1 MPEDVRILKQIE
13 VSGKTYSYYSLT
25 ELEKK
30 GYKISKLPRSIRI
43 VLESLI
49 RNMDGKAVREKD
61 VLNLLNW
68 NSKNPGKEE
77 IPFKVSRVVMQDFTG
92 VPAVVDL
99 AALRDTAKRLGKDPS
114 IIQPQ
119 VPVDLVIDHSVQVD
133 YFGTADAMAKNTERE
148 FERNRERYLFLKWAQ
163 KSFRNLNIVPPAV
176 GIVHQVNLEYLG
188 KVVMEGEKDGK
199 LFAFPDTLVG
209 TDSHTTMINGLGIVG
224 WGVGGIEAEAAMLD
238 QPVTILT
245 PEVVGVNLHGKLNPG
260 VTATDLVLT
269 LTELLRRNRV
279 VGKFVE
285 FYGNG
290 VSTLPLP
297 ERATLS
303 NMCPEYGATLALFP
317 VDEETIRYLRTT
329 GRSEEQVELIEKYLK
344 AQGLFGSPDSL
355 DFSQVIDL
363 DLSSVVPT
371 VAGPKLPNQK
381 VEMRNIGDSFLNFME
396 GNAEIAMMDNGQRSG
411 TVSLKKVPINVKG
424 EETTLSDGDV
434 VIAAIT
440 SCTNT
445 SNPQVMMAAGLL
457 AKKAVEKG
465 LSVSR
470 KVKTSLAP
478 GSRVVSDYLSKSGL
492 QKYLDQLGFY
502 LVGYGCTTCIGN
514 SGPLDENIEKAI
526 VDSNLSTAAVLSG
539 NRNFEARIHRNV
551 KANYLMSPPLV
562 VAFAIAG
569 KVTINL
575 GREPLGKDRDGN
587 DVFLKDIWPSDEE
600 VSSAVNSTINREMFL
615 EKYRDLD
622 NYNERWNGLS
632 VPAGTTYEW
641 DDSSTYIRNPPF
653 FDDFM
658 PDKFV
663 ELSEIKEA
671 RPLLILGDSVT
682 TDHISPAGSISK
694 AGPAGEYLINNGV
707 EPADFN
713 SFGSRRGNH
722 EVMMRGTFGNV
733 RIKNSMVEKEGGFTL
748 HLPDKAETSVYD
760 AAMKYEDE
768 NIPLLVFA
776 GIEYGTGSSRDWAAK
791 GPMLLGVKAV
801 VARSYERIHRSNLIG
816 MGVLPLQ
823 FQEGQEFDKLDAD
836 WNKPF
841 TIRMMGSVEPGSKA
855 ELSYTNKDGGN
866 ARVQLITR
874 LDTPIEAEYFRS
886 GGILQYVLRRILEN

>member
-1 MPEDVRILKQIE
+1 MSEDLRVVKQID
-13 VSGKTYSYYSLT
+13 VSGKKYNYFSLPA
-25 ELEKK
+25 LEEK
-30 GYKISKLPRSIRI
+30 GYNISRLPRSIRI

-49 RNMDGKAVREKD
+49 RNLDGKAVREKD
-61 VLNLLNW
+61 VLNLLKW
-68 NSKNPGKEE
+68 NSKDPGKQE

-99 AALRDTAKRLGKDPS
+99 AALRDSAKKLGKDPS
-114 IIQPQ
+114 VIQPQ

-133 YFGTADAMAKNTERE
+133 YYGSATSMELNTERE
-148 FERNRERYLFLKWAQ
+148 FERNKERYLFLKWAQ
-163 KSFRNLNIVPPAV
+163 NSFKNLRIVPPSV

-188 KVVMEGEKDGK
+188 KVVMEAEKEGK
-199 LFAFPDTLVG
+199 TFAFPDTLVG

-269 LTELLRRNRV
+269 LTQLLRSNKV

-290 VSTLPLP
+290 VSSLPLP
-297 ERATLS
+297 DRATLS
-303 NMCPEYGATLALFP
+303 NMCPEYGATMALFP
-317 VDEETIRYLRTT
+317 VDDETLKYLRTT
-329 GRSEEQVELIEKYLK
+329 GRSDEQVELIEKYLK
-344 AQGLFGSPDSL
+344 AQDLFGSPEKL
-355 DFSQVIDL
+355 DYSQVVDL
-363 DLSSVVPT
+363 DLSTVTPT

-381 VEMRNIGDSFLNFME
+381 VEMSRIGDSFLNFLE
-396 GNAEIAMMDNGQRSG
+396 DSKQHEMMDNGSRSA
-411 TVSLKKVPINVKG
+411 TVSLKSVPVSVKG
-424 EETTLSDGDV
+424 KESDLSDGDV

-445 SNPQVMMAAGLL
+445 SNPQVMVAAGLL

-465 LSVSR
+465 LKVND

-478 GSRVVSDYLSKSGL
+478 GSRVVTEYLEKSGL
-492 QKYLDQLGFY
+492 QEYLDKLGFY

-526 VDSNLSTAAVLSG
+526 TENRLSTSAVLSG

-551 KANYLMSPPLV
+551 RANYLMSPPLV

-569 KVTINL
+569 TVVKDL
-575 GREPLGKDRDGN
+575 EKDPLGKGTNGN
-587 DVFLKDIWPSDEE
+587 DVYLRDIWPSDEE
-600 VSSAVNSTINREMFL
+600 ISEVIRRSINVKIYK
-615 EKYRDLD
+615 EKYANIDS
-622 NYNERWNGLS
+622 YNSKWSELKAPSGI
-632 VPAGTTYEW
+632 TYDW

-653 FDDFM
+653 FDGFS
-658 PDKFV
+658 PDKYV
-663 ELSEIKEA
+663 EMKEISNA

-694 AGPAGEYLINNGV
+694 ATPAGKYLIDNGV
-707 EPADFN
+707 EPKDFN

-722 EVMMRGTFGNV
+722 EVMMRGTFGNN
-733 RIKNSMVEKEGGFTL
+733 RIRNRMVDKEGGYTL
-748 HLPDKAETSVYD
+748 HLPDKEETSVYD
-760 AAMKYEDE
+760 AAMEYERDQT
-768 NIPLLVFA
+768 PLLVFA

-791 GPMLLGVKAV
+791 GTLLLGVKAV
-801 VARSYERIHRSNLIG
+801 IAKSYERIHRSNLIG

-823 FQEGQEFDKLDAD
+823 FKEGQGFDKIDSD
-836 WNKPF
+836 WNSTYNVRIPGKL
-841 TIRMMGSVEPGSKA
+841 EPGSEA
-855 ELSYTNKDGGN
+855 ELIFTSKDGKE
-866 ARVQLITR
+866 RSVKVDIR
-874 LDTPIEAEYFRS
+874 LDTPIEVEYFRN
-886 GGILQYVLRRILEN
+886 GGILQYVLRRIVGS

>member
-1 MPEDVRILKQIE
+1 MPEDLKIVKQFE
-13 VSGKTYSYYSLT
+13 VSGKKYNYYSLP

-30 GYKISKLPRSIRI
+30 GYRISKLPRSIRI
-43 VLESLI
+43 VMESLI
-49 RNMDGKAVREKD
+49 RNMDGKEVREKD

-68 NSKNPGKEE
+68 NPKEPGKEE

-133 YFGTADAMAKNTERE
+133 FYGVPNALEQNTEKE
-148 FERNRERYLFLKWAQ
+148 FERNRERYMFLKWAQ
-163 KSFRNLNIVPPAV
+163 KSFKNLRIVPPSV

-188 KVVMEGEKDGK
+188 KVVTHSEKNGET
-199 LFAFPDTLVG
+199 FAFPDTLVG

-245 PEVVGVNLHGKLNPG
+245 PEVVGVNLHGKLNAG

-269 LTELLRRNRV
+269 LTELLRRNKV

-285 FYGNG
+285 FYGEG
-290 VSTLPLP
+290 VSKLPLP
-297 ERATLS
+297 DRATLS

-317 VDEETIRYLRTT
+317 VDEETLKYLRTT
-329 GRSEEQVELIEKYLK
+329 GRSEEQVDLIEKYLK
-344 AQGLFGSPDSL
+344 AQDLFGSPGNL

-381 VEMRNIGDSFLNFME
+381 VDMNNIGNSFLNFLE
-396 GNAEIAMMDNGQRSG
+396 SSSQTEMMDDGPRSG
-411 TVSLKKVPINVKG
+411 TVSLRSVPVNVKG
-424 EETTLSDGDV
+424 VNTDLSDGDV

-445 SNPQVMMAAGLL
+445 SNPQVMVAAGLL
-457 AKKAVEKG
+457 AKKAVEMG
-465 LSVSR
+465 LKVSP

-478 GSRVVSDYLSKSGL
+478 GSRVVTEYLEKSGL
-492 QKYLDQLGFY
+492 QKYLDDLGFY

-514 SGPLDENIEKAI
+514 SGPLDENIEQAI
-526 VDSNLSTAAVLSG
+526 IDSKLSTAAVLSG

-551 KANYLMSPPLV
+551 RANYLMSPPLV
-562 VAFAIAG
+562 VAFALAG
-569 KVTINL
+569 RVAINL
-575 GREPLGKDRDGN
+575 EKEPIGRDQSGK
-587 DVFLKDIWPSDEE
+587 DVFLKDIWPNDREISD
-600 VSSAVNSTINREMFL
+600 VINKTVNVQMYR
-615 EKYRDLD
+615 EKYKDLD
-622 NYNERWNGLS
+622 SYNKRWLELDAPS
-632 VPAGTTYEW
+632 GTTYEW
-641 DDSSTYIRNPPF
+641 DASSTYIRNPPF
-653 FDDFM
+653 FDTFS
-658 PDKFV
+658 PDKYV
-663 ELSEIKEA
+663 EMTEVKDA

-694 AGPAGEYLINNGV
+694 ASPAGKYLMDNGV

-722 EVMMRGTFGNV
+722 EVMMRGTFGNN
-733 RIKNSMVEKEGGFTL
+733 RIKNEMVDKEGGFTL
-748 HLPDKAETSVYD
+748 HLPDRKETSVYD
-760 AAMKYEDE
+760 AAMQYTEDDV
-768 NIPLLVFA
+768 PLVVFA

-791 GPMLLGVKAV
+791 GTMLLGVKAV

-823 FQEGQEFDKLDAD
+823 FKDGQSFEKLDAD
-836 WNKPF
+836 WDKTFKVKLIGNL
-841 TIRMMGSVEPGSKA
+841 EPGSKA
-855 ELSYTNKDGGN
+855 QLDYEDRKGNEKSIELN
-866 ARVQLITR
+866 VR
-874 LDTPIEAEYFRS
+874 LDTPIEVEYFRS
-886 GGILQYVLRRILEN
+886 GGILQFVLRKILKN